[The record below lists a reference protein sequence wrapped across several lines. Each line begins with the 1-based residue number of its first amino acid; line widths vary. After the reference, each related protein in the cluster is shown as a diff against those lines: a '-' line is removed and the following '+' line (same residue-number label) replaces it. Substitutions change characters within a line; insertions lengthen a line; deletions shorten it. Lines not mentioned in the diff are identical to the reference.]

1 MIFDSLIIQNRAIG
15 LNQPCFIIA
24 EAGVNH
30 NGDVALAKKLID
42 AAQTVGAD
50 AVKFQTWITEK
61 LVTPAA
67 PMADYQQHNLQRDD
81 SQFAMLKELELSQ
94 AVFRELKEYADQR
107 GILFF
112 STPDEE
118 DSADFLETLGVP
130 LFKIGSGEVTNVP
143 FLRHVAAKHKPIILS
158 TGMSYLQEVEQ
169 AVRAIESSG
178 NQHLF
183 LLHCVS
189 NYPAQPEECNLRA
202 MDTLRQAFQYPVG
215 FSDHTMG
222 IEVAIA
228 AVAQGACII
237 EKHLTLDKTLPGPD
251 HAASLDVKEFQQ
263 MVQAIRLVESALGNG
278 RKAPTASELETRKV
292 VQKSIVA
299 KRALSAGSILNADDV
314 ALRRAGNGLP
324 AMYLD
329 MLLGKTLRRDVGAD
343 EILTMGDVV

>member
-1 MIFDSLIIQNRAIG
+1 MMFDFLTIQNRAIG
-15 LNQPCFIIA
+15 MKQPCFIIA

-30 NGDVALAKKLID
+30 NGDMALAKQLID
-42 AAQTVGAD
+42 AAQTAGAD

-61 LVTPAA
+61 LVTQAA
-67 PMADYQQHNLQRDD
+67 PMAEYQQHNLQRDD

-94 AVFRELKEYADQR
+94 SVFRELKTYAEQR

-118 DSADFLETLGVP
+118 DSADFLEALGVP

-143 FLRHVAAKHKPIILS
+143 FLRHIAAKNKPMILS
-158 TGMSYLQEVEQ
+158 TGMSYLYEVEQ
-169 AVRAIESSG
+169 AVRTIESTG
-178 NQHLF
+178 NQQLF

-189 NYPAQPEECNLRA
+189 NYPAQPEECNLHA

-251 HAASLDVKEFQQ
+251 HAASLDAAEFAH
-263 MVQAIRLVESALGNG
+263 MVRAIRLVEAALGSG

-299 KRALSAGSILNADDV
+299 KHALSAGTVLTAADV

-324 AMYLD
+324 ARYLE
-329 MLLGKTLRRDVGAD
+329 MLIGKTLRRDLAED
-343 EILTMGDVV
+343 EILSMGDVV